1 MSTYDR
7 FRNMSSRL
15 LGGASNRSLGRPM
28 KLISLPE
35 EPEIDERGNITNM
48 REVEALG
55 VRMNFRQHLIDGT
68 SIKNSDV
75 LIYLYA
81 EDVNGCP
88 IEKPKPR
95 DSIECF
101 GEEYVIVN
109 CDPWDF
115 DGKALAYK
123 IHARVS
129 D

>member
-7 FRNMSSRL
+7 FRGMSSRL

-35 EPEIDERGNITNM
+35 EPEIDGRGNITNM
-48 REVEALG
+48 REVDVLG
-55 VRMNFRQHLIDGT
+55 VKMSFKQHLIDGT

-81 EDVNGCP
+81 ADANGCL

-109 CDPWDF
+109 SDPWDF